1 VIESPAGDDEL
12 RKAGMSELL
21 NKISSYNI
29 FNYLFPGIVF
39 SAVAS
44 WMMHRS
50 LPQENVFTAA
60 FLYYFVGL
68 VVSRFGSLV
77 IEPLLKSVSFV
88 HFVAYKDYVAAS
100 KMDDHLSVLSEVNNT
115 YRTLCAAFTLLLFV
129 KPYALLIGRFPILK
143 EWDASVLAI
152 LLLVLFLYSYK
163 KQTEYVVRRTKA
175 NG

>member
-1 VIESPAGDDEL
+1 
-12 RKAGMSELL
+12 MSELL

-39 SAVAS
+39 SALAS

-50 LPQENVFTAA
+50 LPQENVFAAA
-60 FLYYFVGL
+60 FMYYFVGL

-77 IEPLLKSVSFV
+77 VEPLLKSISFV
-88 HFVAYKDYVAAS
+88 HFAPYKDYVAAS
-100 KMDDHLSVLSEVNNT
+100 KKDDHLTILSEVNNT
-115 YRTLCAAFTLLLFV
+115 YRTLCSGCALLLFV
-129 KPYALLIGRFPILK
+129 KPYALLVRRFPIVRD
-143 EWDASVLAI
+143 WDTTVLAI

-163 KQTEYVVRRTKA
+163 KQTAYVTQRVKA